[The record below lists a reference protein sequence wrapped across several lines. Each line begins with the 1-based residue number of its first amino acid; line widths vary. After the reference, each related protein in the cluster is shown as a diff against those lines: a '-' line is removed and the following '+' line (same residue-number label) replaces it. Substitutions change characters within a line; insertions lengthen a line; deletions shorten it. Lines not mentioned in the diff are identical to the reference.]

1 MSEITSQMISTEE
14 KKYVAKTQKIPYYPV
29 AFKSGDGAMLY
40 DYEGNEY
47 VDFLAS
53 AGSANVG
60 HGNKEIS
67 QAVKEQMDDITQY
80 TLAYFHSDPPVKL
93 AEKLVEIAPGD
104 NDKKVL

>member
-1 MSEITSQMISTEE
+1 
-14 KKYVAKTQKIPYYPV
+14 
-29 AFKSGDGAMLY
+29 MLY

-104 NDKKVL
+104 NDKKVLYSATGSACIDAAIKLARGYTGRTKIISMCESYHG